1 MAEDAVKAAPH
12 VYKPVL
18 ENDRVRVLEVRM
30 KAGDK
35 TAVHGHPDL
44 VAFAVRGGKFRFI
57 GSDGATAE
65 AELQDGDVMFFEATE
80 HSTEYVGSG
89 EAHLFLVELK

>member
-30 KAGDK
+30 EAGDK
-35 TAVHGHPDL
+35 TVMHGHPDL
-44 VAFAVRGGKFRFI
+44 VAFAVRGGKLRFV
-57 GSDGATAE
+57 GSDGQTNE
-65 AELQDGDVMFFEATE
+65 AELRDGDVMFFEATE
-80 HSTEYVGSG
+80 HSTENVGVG
-89 EAHLFLVELK
+89 EAHVFLVELK